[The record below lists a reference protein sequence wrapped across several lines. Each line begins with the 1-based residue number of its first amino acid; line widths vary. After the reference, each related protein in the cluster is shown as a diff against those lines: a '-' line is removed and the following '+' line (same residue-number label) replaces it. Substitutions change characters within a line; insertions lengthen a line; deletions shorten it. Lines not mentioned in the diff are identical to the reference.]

1 MLWDVFLLLIG
12 LALAAVGIVNG
23 ATAPVW
29 WALALMCGLAAAL
42 RWQRLRLARLLVA
55 LSVKVGGPVPV
66 PATTPSIELAPVG
79 PSDVGGET
87 GTADARTAQFMAWD
101 TGKAELIRDGEAL
114 SDALR
119 SLVLR
124 ENDDGLS
131 KDLVASITYR
141 RAGTWMRDVDEYED
155 YWFGGHSLAP
165 GVVRRWVSSLGYHA
179 APAPKP
185 VWRQQRVRDIELR
198 LDRLRQRSAPSTQ
211 R

>member
-12 LALAAVGIVNG
+12 LAMAAVGIVNG

-29 WALALMCGLAAAL
+29 WVLALLCGMAAAL
-42 RWQRLRLARLLVA
+42 RWQRLRLARLLVT
-55 LSVKVGGPVPV
+55 LSVKIGGPVSE
-66 PATTPSIELAPVG
+66 PATTPPIEQASG
-79 PSDVGGET
+79 SPSDPEGDT
-87 GTADARTAQFMAWD
+87 FAADARTAQFVAWD

-114 SDALR
+114 ADALR

-141 RAGTWMRDVDEYED
+141 RAATWMRDVDEYED

-165 GVVRRWVSSLGYHA
+165 GVVRRWVSSLGYQA

-198 LDRLRQRSAPSTQ
+198 LDRLRERSAPPTQ
-211 R
+211 G